1 MLNCYP
7 NNLVG
12 ELSRHPSLAEELNQ
26 VEELNRHPSLAE
38 ALNRHPSLAEALNQH
53 PSQRPPRLPV
63 KAAEPRRLQGKVVAV
78 VEPILWAVPRACRT
92 MVTPRAWPTMAP
104 TKLQLATDPLLR
116 ALWCMTL
123 AFVAPVCCFADTAS

>member
-7 NNLVG
+7 NNLVE

-26 VEELNRHPSLAE
+26 VEE
-38 ALNRHPSLAEALNQH
+38 LNRHPSLAEALNQH